1 MEHIP
6 DRLPIRPILLA
17 AIVGSAAVLIP
28 ARAEATCGSYVTIL
42 GSTPNVSHELPPAQ
56 PVCHGPSCS
65 KLPAVPATPVST
77 LPISVGEMKQP
88 FATIGYGHAD
98 GMRSQWPQP
107 DSANLLPARLPSS
120 IFHPPRDN

>member
-1 MEHIP
+1 MGHIR
-6 DRLPIRPILLA
+6 DRFPIRPILLA
-17 AIVGSAAVLIP
+17 AVLVSAAVLVP

-42 GSTPNVSHELPPAQ
+42 GSTRDMSHELPPAQ

-65 KLPAVPATPVST
+65 KLPAVPATPAST

-88 FATIGYGHAD
+88 FAAVSNGHAD
-98 GMRSQWPQP
+98 GMRTRWPQP
-107 DSANLLPARLPSS
+107 DSATLLPARLPSS